1 MRAQNVFCRKGQRDN
16 FVFREWGVYGLF
28 LVILPREIIRYHDT
42 EGRGSRCPTSPPSS
56 RCAHDEQG
64 GEGMWIYEPTTH
76 LQIKV
81 TIYKDTIF
89 ITAWQNKP
97 VNDILRIFYLKWGW
111 IIWPDNVFYYC
122 FTQRTVFHGI
132 LKKEIRRKHTRSR
145 LMSLPFDLLF
155 M

>member
-1 MRAQNVFCRKGQRDN
+1 MRAQNVFCRKDQRDN

-64 GEGMWIYEPTTH
+64 DEEMWIYVPTH
-76 LQIKV
+76 QHIKV
-81 TIYKDTIF
+81 TIYKRYNIYHCLAKQACQWHTSY
-89 ITAWQNKP
+89 
-97 VNDILRIFYLKWGW
+97 FYLKWEW
-111 IIWPDNVFYYC
+111 LIWPDNVFYYY
-122 FTQRTVFHGI
+122 FAQRTVFHGI